1 MPPAPDT
8 FPLVTIGLPVRGA
21 ESTLPAA
28 LASICAQSFRD
39 WELLVVDDG
48 STDGTPEIVAELSR
62 DDGRIRLIADG
73 EQRGLPARLNQLLEL
88 ARGQLFARMDADDV
102 AYPARLERQVAFLAG
117 NPEVDLVGCSMLVFG
132 EGGAPR
138 GKRPAPPS
146 HQEIIA
152 RPRASFFP
160 LFHPTW
166 IGRTEWFRRYGYR
179 TAARRCEDQDLLL
192 RAHRRSTL
200 ANLPEILLGYRED
213 RVRLRPTLVG
223 RANWA
228 RCVWRARREETM
240 RRAFTVIAAQ
250 AGKGLLDVA
259 AVALRAERYLLPHRA
274 QPITGAERAD
284 WAEVWAGVQRPARDG
299 AH

>member
-1 MPPAPDT
+1 VSLGDRR
-8 FPLVTIGLPVRGA
+8 PLVTIGLPVRDA
-21 ESTLPAA
+21 ESTLPEA
-28 LASICAQSFRD
+28 LASIRGQSFPD

-48 STDGTPEIVAELSR
+48 SADDSREIVAELTR
-62 DDGRIRLIADG
+62 DDDRVRLIADG
-73 EQRGLPARLNQLLEL
+73 EQRGLPARLNELLEL
-88 ARGQLFARMDADDV
+88 ARGELFARMDADDV

-132 EGGAPR
+132 EGGVPR
-138 GKRPAPPS
+138 GKRPGPPG

-179 TAARRCEDQDLLL
+179 TAAHRCEDQDLLL

-213 RVRLRPTLVG
+213 RVRLRPTLAG

-228 RCVWRARREETM
+228 RCVWGARREETT
-240 RRAFTVIAAQ
+240 RRAIMVIAAQ

-259 AVALRAERYLLPHRA
+259 AVTLQAERHLLPHRA
-274 QPITGAERAD
+274 QPISESERAD
-284 WAEVWAGVQRPARDG
+284 WAEVWEGVRRSARG
-299 AH
+299 AD

>member
-1 MPPAPDT
+1 MRPAPDT
-8 FPLVTIGLPVRGA
+8 FPLVTIGLPVRSA

-28 LASICAQSFRD
+28 LASICAQSFQD
-39 WELLVVDDG
+39 WELLVIDDG
-48 STDGTPEIVAELSR
+48 SADGTAEIVADLAR
-62 DDGRIRLIADG
+62 GDDRVRLIADG

-88 ARGQLFARMDADDV
+88 ARGDLFARMDADDV
-102 AYPARLERQVAFLAG
+102 AYPARLERQVAFLAA
-117 NPEVDLVGCSMLVFG
+117 NPDVDLVGCSMLVFG

-138 GKRPAPPS
+138 GKRPAPPR
-146 HQEIIA
+146 HQEIIT

-179 TAARRCEDQDLLL
+179 PAARRCEDQDLLL
-192 RAHRRSTL
+192 RAQRRSTL
-200 ANLPEILLGYRED
+200 ANLPDILLGYREN

-228 RCVWRARREETM
+228 RCVWRARQEESLRGAVT
-240 RRAFTVIAAQ
+240 TVAAQ
-250 AGKGLLDVA
+250 AGKGLLDIV
-259 AVALRAERYLLPHRA
+259 AVALRAERFLLPHRA
-274 QPITGAERAD
+274 QPITETEREQ
-284 WAEVWAGVQRPARDG
+284 WAEVWAGVHRSARG